1 MPSSSDAQKNF
12 FLAVLNCK
20 TKGHCSSKLKK
31 TADSMTV
38 QAIKDFTKKET
49 TILPLSFKK
58 FMNEQAISYQSR
70 NP

>member
-1 MPSSSDAQKNF
+1 MPSSSDAQRNF

-20 TKGHCSSKLKK
+20 TTGRCSSKLKK
-31 TADSMTV
+31 TADSMSV
-38 QAIKDFTKKET
+38 QSIKDFTKKET

-58 FMNEQAISYQSR
+58 FMNEQSINYQSR